1 MLPTHSG
8 NRHNKGLS
16 GIGTVNWIVVGS
28 MLWVITSIILIILGF
43 RHCSNNARFV
53 NFTCDKDICTFKQ
66 VLYSGNEKTIVTMN
80 KNDIREVDIV
90 RIDKKG
96 IITDVKEVDDRG
108 RRKYAKLGQ
117 TLRLK
122 AMIPATSGSRI
133 SAEKVFIFSSYDL
146 GRRHSK
152 TYLTRIQR
160 WKDNQGS
167 DKISVSSSKGV
178 TGTGIIM
185 IFLGIISLVTSL
197 ILGVFKDETKKKI
210 KKAM

>member
-8 NRHNKGLS
+8 NRNNKGLN
-16 GIGTVNWIVVGS
+16 GIGTINWIVVGS
-28 MLWVITSIILIILGF
+28 ICWVITSILLIILGF

-53 NFTCDKDICTFKQ
+53 NFTCSNDICTFKQ
-66 VLYSGNEKTIVTMN
+66 VLYSGNDKTIITMN
-80 KNDIREVDIV
+80 KSDIREVDIV

-96 IITDVKEVDDRG
+96 IITDVKESDDRG

-122 AMIPATSGSRI
+122 AMVPATSGSRI
-133 SAEKVFIFSSYDL
+133 SAEKVFIFTSYDM
-146 GRRHSK
+146 GKRHTR
-152 TYLTRIQR
+152 TYLSRIQR

-167 DKISVSSSKGV
+167 EKISVSSSKGV

-185 IFLGIISLVTSL
+185 IFLGIISLVTSC
-197 ILGVFKDETKKKI
+197 IVGVFKDETKKKA
-210 KKAM
+210 KKAI